1 MSTSGPILYKY
12 KYVIVLKWIWEFFS
26 CESYKKTKGNSRTSR
41 YLNWYRPSVIHV
53 DRLLAYRVSDRPK
66 SLYLFT
72 KEDCQ
77 AALLAVKVEPIKL
90 RDKERKVEARI
101 EFMRRQKEV
110 NKKLRQM
117 LNMPEKDDY

>member
-1 MSTSGPILYKY
+1 M
-12 KYVIVLKWIWEFFS
+12 
-26 CESYKKTKGNSRTSR
+26 
-41 YLNWYRPSVIHV
+41 IHV

-66 SLYLFT
+66 SPYLFT

-90 RDKERKVEARI
+90 WDKERKVEAGI

-117 LNMPEKDDY
+117 LNMPDKDEY